1 MSNFKN
7 IQVKLQQFIRKFYI
21 NELIKGA
28 LLFFTIGLLYFIFTL
43 FIEYL
48 LWLKPLARTILFWL
62 FIIIELGLLVKYI
75 LFPIFKLMG
84 LKKGITE
91 FEASSII
98 GKYFPEVNDKLLN
111 MLQLKQVQQS
121 SELIEASIE
130 QKSLELQPIPFISAV
145 DFKKNKKYVKYA
157 LIPLLVW
164 GLVYIT
170 GNINIF
176 NDSFTRVVKHNTQ
189 FQPPAPFT
197 FVVLNKSLNVIE
209 GQPFVLN
216 IEVVGNSIP
225 EDAKINLDDENYYLE
240 HNGSGQFQYTFSS
253 VKSDINFS
261 VEANGVV
268 SKDYKVKVI
277 ATPVISNLKMV
288 LQYPSYTGK
297 KSEVI
302 QNTGNAIVPQGTNIT
317 WQILTHQT
325 ENISFNSV
333 NEKGLSFVKNSDDYF
348 TLSKR
353 ILKPLQYNIATSNQQ
368 LKNHELLN
376 FTVDVI
382 SDELPKIMV
391 KSDIDSISRGPVQ
404 FIGQLND
411 DYGINKLQL
420 IYYDKNNPE
429 SFKSHVIT
437 IDKSAFTDFYY
448 IFPEGITIDEGVDY
462 EMYFEVFD
470 NDAVNGNKKSK
481 SKLFSYYNKT
491 SNEIKDELLKEQKDA
506 ISNISKDLNKS
517 KKANDD
523 LEKFQKELQKKADI
537 NWNDTKKLEEFIKR
551 QNQYEKIFQEQTKQ
565 LDKNLSEQPKI
576 ESLAEKKEELKK
588 RIQEAKELAKQ
599 EKMLDELKELT
610 EKLQKEDLVQKL
622 KEITKK
628 NKQNE
633 QSLERILELTKRFY
647 VEQKANQIKEKLEKL
662 SEKQEQLAKE
672 ETSENNPEK
681 QDKINKEFDAIK
693 KDFNEMDKQ
702 NNDLKRPMKF
712 PDNSALKKEI
722 DYNLEKA
729 SKDLENKESESA
741 KKNQKNAAK
750 KMKEMSKSLEKSMAA
765 SEGESIDEDID
776 DLRKIVE
783 NLIEFSFQQED
794 LMTKF
799 SSANTNQ
806 TEFPKH
812 LKQQQKLKVYFEHI
826 DDSLY
831 VLSLRVFSMGS
842 AIQKEVSDAHFNMDE
857 SLQNFSENLIEQG
870 ISNQQF
876 VVTAANNLAN
886 SLSNLLESL
895 MNASPSFGKG
905 KGNSNEFSL
914 PDIIQKQGDL
924 LEKMKDGLKNGKESG
939 SKPGDEKGKSGKSGG
954 GENGD
959 EQSNNELYEIYK
971 QQSLLKEA
979 LKDILG
985 EGENGNKP
993 NDVVKEMEALEKE
1006 LLEKGFN
1013 AEVIKRMQLLSY
1025 ELLKLEKAKKEQ
1037 GENKE
1042 RKSETNIKTFED
1054 RAIDKLKL
1062 QNQYFNYNEILN
1074 RQSLPLRT
1082 IYKKKVQEY
1091 FKTEEQ

>member
-21 NELIKGA
+21 NELIKGL

-43 FIEYL
+43 FIEYF

-62 FIIIELGLLVKYI
+62 FIVVETGLFLLYI
-75 LFPIFKLMG
+75 LFPIFKLTG

-91 FEASSII
+91 FEASNII
-98 GKYFPEVNDKLLN
+98 GKYFPEVKDKLLN
-111 MLQLKQVQQS
+111 MLQLNQIQES
-121 SELIEASIE
+121 SELIEASIA
-130 QKSLELQPIPFISAV
+130 QKSLELQPIPFVRAV
-145 DFKKNKKYVKYA
+145 DFSKNKKYLKYV
-157 LIPLLVW
+157 LIPIVVW
-164 GLVYIT
+164 GLVYVT

-176 NDSFTRVVKHNTQ
+176 NDSFNRVIKHNTQ
-189 FQPPAPFT
+189 FEPPAPFS
-197 FVVLNKSLNVIE
+197 FVVLNNSLKVIE
-209 GQPFVLN
+209 GDSFTIQ
-216 IEVVGNSIP
+216 IETVGKIVP
-225 EDAKINLDDENYYLE
+225 EDVKINFFDETYYLE
-240 HNGSGQFQYTFSS
+240 SNSLGKFQYTFLN
-253 VKSDINFS
+253 VKSAVNFTI
-261 VEANGVV
+261 EANGIV
-268 SKDYKVKVI
+268 SKQYQLNI
-277 ATPVISNLKMV
+277 IEAPVISNLNMV
-288 LQYPSYTGK
+288 LLYPSYTGK
-297 KSEVI
+297 QSEVI
-302 QNTGNAIVPQGTNIT
+302 KNTGNAIVPQATNVT
-317 WQILTHQT
+317 WQIQTAQT
-325 ENISFNSV
+325 ENITFKNL
-333 NEKGLSFVKNSDDYF
+333 NEQELSFKKTSKDYF
-348 TLSKR
+348 THSQR
-353 ILKPLQYNIATSNQQ
+353 ILKPIQYNIATSNQQ
-368 LKNHELLN
+368 LKNHESLN
-376 FTVDVI
+376 FTIDVI
-382 SDELPKIMV
+382 SDEYPKIIV

-404 FIGQLND
+404 FIGQLSD
-411 DYGINKLQL
+411 DYGVNKLQL
-420 IYYDKNNPE
+420 VYYDKNKPE
-429 SFKSHVIT
+429 LLKSHVIS
-437 IDKSAFTDFYY
+437 INKAAFTDFYY
-448 IFPEGITIDEGVDY
+448 VFPEGIAIEEGIDY

-491 SNEIKDELLKEQKDA
+491 TQEIKDELLKEQKEA

-551 QNQYEKIFQEQTKQ
+551 QNQYEQIFQEKTKQ
-565 LDKNLSEQPKI
+565 LDKNLSDQPKI
-576 ESLAEKKEELKK
+576 EKLEEKKEALKK

-628 NKQNE
+628 NKQNQ

-647 VEQKANQIKEKLEKL
+647 VEQKANQIKEKLDKL
-662 SEKQEQLAKE
+662 SEKQEQLSKE
-672 ETSENNPEK
+672 ETSDKLPEK
-681 QDKINKEFDAIK
+681 QDKINDEFDAIK
-693 KDFNEMDKQ
+693 KDFKEMDKQ
-702 NNDLKRPMKF
+702 NNELKRPMKF
-712 PDNSALKKEI
+712 PDTNELKNEI
-722 DYNLEKA
+722 DKDLDKA
-729 SKDLENKESESA
+729 SEDLNNKESDSA

-750 KMKEMSKSLEKSMAA
+750 KMKEMSKSLEKSMSA

-794 LMTKF
+794 LMNKF
-799 SSANTNQ
+799 SNANTNQ

-831 VLSLRVFSMGS
+831 VLSLRIFSMGS
-842 AIQKEVSDAHFNMDE
+842 SIQKEVSDAHFNIEE
-857 SLQNFSENLIEQG
+857 SLSNFSENLIEQG

-895 MNASPSFGKG
+895 MNASPNFGKG
-905 KGNSNEFSL
+905 KGKSQEFSL
-914 PDIIQKQGDL
+914 PDIIQKQGEL
-924 LEKMKDGLKNGKESG
+924 TQKMKDGLKKGNESGDKPGKEK
-939 SKPGDEKGKSGKSGG
+939 SKNGE

-979 LKDILG
+979 LKEMLEKSGGADSPKDIV
-985 EGENGNKP
+985 NA
-993 NDVVKEMEALEKE
+993 MEALEKD
-1006 LLEKGFN
+1006 LLEKGFSDD
-1013 AEVIKRMQLLSY
+1013 VVRRMQQLSY
-1025 ELLKLEKAKKEQ
+1025 ELLKLDKAKKEQ
-1037 GENKE
+1037 GEDNE
-1042 RKSETNIKTFED
+1042 RKSETNIQTFQE
-1054 RAIDKLKL
+1054 RTIDKLKL
-1062 QNQYFNYNEILN
+1062 KNQYFNYNEILN